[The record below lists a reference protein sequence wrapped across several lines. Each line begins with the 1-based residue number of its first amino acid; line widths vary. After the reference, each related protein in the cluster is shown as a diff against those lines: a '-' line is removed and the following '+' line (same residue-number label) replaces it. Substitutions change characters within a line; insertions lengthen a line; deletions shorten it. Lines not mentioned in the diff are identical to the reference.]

1 MTFHGALPVRTLEGA
16 ARTIARGPA
25 AALIAIKQLGTIGGG
40 FFGPNST
47 HPFENPTPWSNL
59 LEVSAIIV
67 LPMAAIVML
76 GRMLRDRRHAAVIFG
91 VMLVPAVAG
100 AAAAVWAEN
109 QPSPALADP
118 RITAGP
124 NLEGKEAR
132 FGATA
137 AATWAAITT
146 ASSNGSVNGM
156 HDSFQPLGGLA
167 ALVLM
172 LLNAAFSGVGAGFLH
187 MLLYIIV
194 AVFLGGLMV
203 GRTPEYLGRKVEAK
217 EVKLAMI
224 ALLLHPFVICG
235 GTALFAATPWGTKTV
250 ANPGAHGFSEILYE
264 FASSAATNGSGFE
277 GLNDN
282 NPPWN
287 IATGVVMLLGRYPAL
302 ILPLAIAG
310 ALSVKPR
317 LPVSNGT
324 LRTNTLTF
332 AGLLLGTM
340 LLVGTLS
347 FLPAVV
353 LGPVADHLTSGGP

>member
-1 MTFHGALPVRTLEGA
+1 
-16 ARTIARGPA
+16 
-25 AALIAIKQLGTIGGG
+25 
-40 FFGPNST
+40 
-47 HPFENPTPWSNL
+47 
-59 LEVSAIIV
+59 
-67 LPMAAIVML
+67 
-76 GRMLRDRRHAAVIFG
+76 
-91 VMLVPAVAG
+91 
-100 AAAAVWAEN
+100 
-109 QPSPALADP
+109 
-118 RITAGP
+118 
-124 NLEGKEAR
+124 
-132 FGATA
+132 
-137 AATWAAITT
+137 
-146 ASSNGSVNGM
+146 M

-187 MLLYIIV
+187 MLVYIIV

-203 GRTPEYLGRKVEAK
+203 GRTPEYLGRKGESK

-235 GTALFAATPWGTKTV
+235 GTAPFAATPWGTKMV
-250 ANPGAHGFSEILYE
+250 ANPAAHGFSEILDQ

-287 IATGVVMLLGRYPAL
+287 IATGIVMLLGRYPAL
-302 ILPLAIAG
+302 VLPLAIAG

-324 LRTNTLTF
+324 LQTNTLTF

-353 LGPVADHLTSGGP
+353 LGPVADQLTSGGR